1 MVFHVKGAAL
11 DIKAKLALSKIV
23 SQAWTI
29 FNKQFRLTR
38 TMKTVISLTAVA
50 FLASVVVVNGQD
62 GVKNK
67 VILS

>member
-1 MVFHVKGAAL
+1 MVFHVKGTAL
-11 DIKAKLALSKIV
+11 DIKAKVALSKIV
-23 SQAWTI
+23 SQVWTF